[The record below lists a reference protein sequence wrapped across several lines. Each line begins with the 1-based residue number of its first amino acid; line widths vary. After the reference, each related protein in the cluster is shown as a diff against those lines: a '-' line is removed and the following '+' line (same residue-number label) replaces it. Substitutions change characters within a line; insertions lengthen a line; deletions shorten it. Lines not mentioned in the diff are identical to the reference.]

1 MVIQRWQSLLL
12 FISALV
18 IGAELVFPIGCT
30 MLEDGMSDSLSAGSL
45 AQNIYAVDLLPLFIL
60 FCLTFILL
68 LVDIFLYKNLRLQ
81 KQVALICVFLSLVA
95 GGLAVYYGS
104 VLAVVLTVVS
114 IILTIWA
121 YTRMKADERLLKSY
135 DRIR

>member
-18 IGAELVFPIGCT
+18 IGAGLVFPIGSIVC
-30 MLEDGMSDSLSAGSL
+30 DADSPESSTPM
-45 AQNIYAVDLLPLFIL
+45 YALDILPLFIVL
-60 FCLTFILL
+60 CLTFVLL
-68 LVDIFLYKNLRLQ
+68 LVDIFLYKTLPLQ
-81 KQVALICVFLSLVA
+81 KKVALVCLLLTVVAGVA
-95 GGLAVYYGS
+95 GGICGS
-104 VLAVVLTVVS
+104 VSVMVMTSVS
-114 IILTIWA
+114 AILTIVA